1 VAEYIVA
8 FAVVFAVNLLPA
20 FGPPTWSVLVFFRLN
35 SDLAAVPLVLGGALA
50 AASGRYVLATGARHS
65 RSRLSAER
73 REHLAAAEE
82 LLVGSRRKAAAGLG
96 LFALSPVPS
105 AQLFIAAGL
114 LTVRLLPLTAAFFC
128 GRLVSYS
135 IYVGAASLAKE
146 SFGDTLTEAFTSPLG
161 IALQLLML
169 GMLVVLLRV
178 DWAARLDA
186 KHGAQAEHHSSTDE
200 RSGQRGTHLP

>member
-1 VAEYIVA
+1 RARSPPQAGAHEPRVRGQARLTTDYVLA

-50 AASGRYVLATGARHS
+50 AATGRYVLATGARRF
-65 RSRLSAER
+65 RSRLSDER

-82 LLVGSRRKAAAGLG
+82 MLVGSPRKAAAGLG
-96 LFALSPVPS
+96 LFALSPIPS

-114 LTVRLLPLTAAFFC
+114 LTVRLLPLTVAFFA
-128 GRLVSYS
+128 GRLISYS

-146 SFGDTLTEAFTSPLG
+146 SLGDTL
-161 IALQLLML
+161 
-169 GMLVVLLRV
+169 
-178 DWAARLDA
+178 
-186 KHGAQAEHHSSTDE
+186 
-200 RSGQRGTHLP
+200 